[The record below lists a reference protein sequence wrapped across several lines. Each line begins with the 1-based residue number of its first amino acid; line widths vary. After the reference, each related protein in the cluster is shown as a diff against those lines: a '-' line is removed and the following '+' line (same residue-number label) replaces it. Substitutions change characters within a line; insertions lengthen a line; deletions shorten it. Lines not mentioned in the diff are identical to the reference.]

1 MKALIVEGRYDAV
14 VTQLSKRLLQ
24 VIKDS
29 YQAVSDPDGK
39 FAGVKIYF
47 DSKND
52 HDIESQTDEIYFE
65 EVENAKIP
73 LDFYLSLKVQWI
85 QGLNDLIKGG
95 DAYNETGEYASDFTP
110 PLIEIRFQLDPE
122 EYPNV
127 LSEVAMELRDTLRH
141 EIEHITQS
149 GWNTKRGKY
158 LPSDMAV
165 RTAIEK
171 QQLPAAEY
179 FMLPKE
185 IDANLQGLYLYS
197 KKRRVPFKTAVNS
210 YLDVFVKNG
219 TLTADDKTKILD
231 AWRLRIPALAI
242 RQEL

>member
-1 MKALIVEGRYDAV
+1 MKALIVEGRYDTII
-14 VTQLSKRLLQ
+14 TQLSRRLLQ

-29 YQAVSDPDGK
+29 YQAVSDPEGK

-47 DSKND
+47 KDGND
-52 HDIESQTDEIYFE
+52 HDIETETEEIYFE
-65 EVENAKIP
+65 EIENTQVP
-73 LDFYLSLKVQWI
+73 LDFYLTLKVQWI
-85 QGLNDLIKGG
+85 EGLGDLIKGG
-95 DAYNETGEYASDFTP
+95 DAFNETEEDASDFTP
-110 PLIEIRFQLDPE
+110 PLIELRFQLDPA

-127 LSEVAMELRDTLRH
+127 LSDVAMELRDTLRH

-158 LPSDMAV
+158 LPSDMDI
-165 RTAIEK
+165 RNAIAK
-171 QQLPAAEY
+171 RKLPAADY
-179 FMLPKE
+179 FTLPKE
-185 IDANLQGLYLYS
+185 IDANLQGLYLYA

-210 YLDVFVKNG
+210 YLDVFVNNG

-231 AWRLRIPALAI
+231 AWRARIPALAI